1 MELRYPLFIAQFN
14 ACVFQRVHCP
24 VLQLRYT
31 LFLFSF
37 QSDPSTAFLRA
48 ARAGQLEKVLEYL
61 ESGVDINASNAV
73 SFSRNFCFNYCII
86 NYFTGVECLIGWRDV

>member
-1 MELRYPLFIAQFN
+1 MKVKFHLMLSCSQIYNEIFYRY
-14 ACVFQRVHCP
+14 
-24 VLQLRYT
+24 
-31 LFLFSF
+31 F

-73 SFSRNFCFNYCII
+73 SSI
-86 NYFTGVECLIGWRDV
+86 NLSSF

>member
-1 MELRYPLFIAQFN
+1 M
-14 ACVFQRVHCP
+14 
-24 VLQLRYT
+24 
-31 LFLFSF
+31 FSCS

-73 SFSRNFCFNYCII
+73 SNILFFIIFKKFYHYLNVYKHLRRNFEHIQ
-86 NYFTGVECLIGWRDV
+86 

>member
-1 MELRYPLFIAQFN
+1 MVSCSQIYNEIFYRY
-14 ACVFQRVHCP
+14 
-24 VLQLRYT
+24 
-31 LFLFSF
+31 F

-73 SFSRNFCFNYCII
+73 SSNLSFFY
-86 NYFTGVECLIGWRDV
+86 

>member
-1 MELRYPLFIAQFN
+1 MTCISSFF
-14 ACVFQRVHCP
+14 
-24 VLQLRYT
+24 
-31 LFLFSF
+31 F

-73 SFSRNFCFNYCII
+73 SHRSVANFGIAHNHVLSTKSRE
-86 NYFTGVECLIGWRDV
+86 VP

>member
-1 MELRYPLFIAQFN
+1 MCDRIHRL
-14 ACVFQRVHCP
+14 
-24 VLQLRYT
+24 
-31 LFLFSF
+31 F

-73 SFSRNFCFNYCII
+73 SHRSIILFTSHRFSTVYNDIPMSKA
-86 NYFTGVECLIGWRDV
+86 

>member
-1 MELRYPLFIAQFN
+1 MTRISSF
-14 ACVFQRVHCP
+14 
-24 VLQLRYT
+24 
-31 LFLFSF
+31 F

-73 SFSRNFCFNYCII
+73 SYRSAASCRFWHSAQPRFCLSLEKE
-86 NYFTGVECLIGWRDV
+86 TP

>member
-1 MELRYPLFIAQFN
+1 ML
-14 ACVFQRVHCP
+14 
-24 VLQLRYT
+24 
-31 LFLFSF
+31 

-73 SFSRNFCFNYCII
+73 SRKVFVAYNSVII
-86 NYFTGVECLIGWRDV
+86 NCPIRLYILLNEYY

>member
-1 MELRYPLFIAQFN
+1 MEYSRFI
-14 ACVFQRVHCP
+14 
-24 VLQLRYT
+24 
-31 LFLFSF
+31 F

-73 SFSRNFCFNYCII
+73 SRDLICHSLFLSIVEAMENSYKNFSVPTSSNTNSQGWFQRN
-86 NYFTGVECLIGWRDV
+86 